1 MVATLWSDLLDA
13 GQPNHTNRKYFLGPL
28 VELKRGSKSEVV
40 DGQQRLVTLSLL
52 FRAMKDSLEEIL
64 NVDNRFVEKTE
75 SIKTELDEVKGCI
88 KLHHDADDDVF
99 RNIEKYLKAKGE
111 TKRKTRTQEN
121 LIDNYSHLYK
131 LSMSLYKTYKL
142 NDPIKHKSG
151 LEKILAIIKNLKKKA
166 MFIIIT
172 LPSRNDVYT
181 IFQSLNSKSTPL
193 KQADLIKSHLMA
205 ESNESIRPNISI
217 QWKSMLSGIGTQEDK
232 ALYESMLSRDS
243 REIQEKRLYETVRT
257 KYKKDKVGDYLK
269 ELDTDLKIIKKL
281 NKPKEI
287 PELKLRYVLFC
298 LSKIEARYF
307 RRVVIAAMRKWGDN
321 NKKTINLIDFIVKFF
336 FMYRTI
342 CEKDITALRASSRRA
357 AVQIEEGC
365 DLAHVYWTILINDE
379 RDDHRERIDQK
390 EFVQK
395 FEEKLSKF
403 SKKIALYTLIS
414 LEHHYESNDI
424 QYPMDKLQLEHI
436 FPETPRVEYWSN
448 IEANKNHKQRLGNL
462 TLVTS
467 EWNPTLSNFSFE
479 KKMYGE
485 RKPNSKCYE
494 NSGLELN
501 KRLARH
507 KKWTPK
513 EMSDREKELLEEV
526 PKIWNM
532 KYYAEKAKKFEK

>member
-1 MVATLWSDLLDA
+1 
-13 GQPNHTNRKYFLGPL
+13 
-28 VELKRGSKSEVV
+28 
-40 DGQQRLVTLSLL
+40 
-52 FRAMKDSLEEIL
+52 MKDSLEEIL
-64 NVDNRFVEKTE
+64 SDDNRFVEKVE

-99 RNIEKYLKAKGE
+99 RNIEKYLKAKRG

-121 LIDNYSHLYK
+121 LIDNYNHLYE
-131 LSMSLYKTYKL
+131 LSLSLYNAYKL
-142 NDPIKHKSG
+142 NDPTKHKSE

-181 IFQSLNSKSTPL
+181 IFQSLNSKGTPL

-205 ESNESIRPNISI
+205 ESNKSIRPNISI
-217 QWKSMLSGIGTQEDK
+217 QWKNMLSGIGTQEDK

-257 KYKKDKVGDYLK
+257 KYKKDTVGDYLK

-287 PELKLRYVLFC
+287 PELKLRHGLFC

-307 RRVVIAAMRKWGDN
+307 RRVVIVAMRKWGDN
-321 NKKTINLIDFIVKFF
+321 NKKTINLIDFLVKFF

-365 DLAHVYWTILINDE
+365 DLAHVYWIILINDE
-379 RDDHRERIDQK
+379 RDDHRERVDQN
-390 EFVQK
+390 EFMQK
-395 FEEKLSKF
+395 FEEKLSRL

-424 QYPMDKLQLEHI
+424 QYPMDELQLEHI

-467 EWNPTLSNFSFE
+467 EWNPTLSNFSF
-479 KKMYGE
+479 KQKMYGE

-507 KKWTPK
+507 KKWTPE

-532 KYYAEKAKKFEK
+532 KCYAEKAKKFEK